1 MANHTILVA
10 KNGVERPID
19 DSAAPI
25 KDEAGKMVG
34 VVLTFRDVTQQR
46 EADRALRER
55 EQELRLV
62 TDHAPA
68 FLAHC
73 DREGRY
79 KFVNKGY
86 AERFGMA
93 PQDVVGRRIR
103 DVLGEK
109 AYANIARHV
118 EAVLAG
124 QPVEFEV
131 EIPYERIGRHIMHA
145 AYAPEF
151 DASGRVEGFV
161 AVITDVT
168 ERKRAEDALRA
179 SEQRFARFMQH
190 LPGLAW
196 IKDGQGRYVYA
207 NDAAASAF
215 GTPQAE
221 LYGKTDDDVFPPET
235 AERFKSNDARALS
248 GGTIQVVEELEH
260 DDGLVHYSLVC
271 KFPLSES
278 DGGVA
283 LVGGMAIDIT
293 DRKRAEEKVRHSEER
308 FRSLMEQAPFSI
320 QVFSPDGRTIRVNR
334 AWEELWGLRFEQ
346 IDGYNVLEDRQLEAK
361 GVLQYIHQG
370 FAGQPTR
377 IPAIEY
383 NPNETIPDSTR
394 QDDPRRWLSAVI
406 YPLKDGEGRVREVVL
421 IHEDITARKRAEE
434 KSQRSEAQSRTILES
449 ITDAFCA
456 LDRDWRFTYVNR
468 QAEVLLGR
476 SRDDLIGK
484 NHWEEYPDT
493 LGTDVERNY
502 RRAVAENVTV
512 TFEFFYPPHD
522 RWYECHAYPSPDG
535 LSVYFRDVSERK
547 RAETRPAGERAAV
560 PPARRR
566 HAADRLDRPTGRQ
579 HRLPEPPLDRVHRA
593 AGDGGQRGLGADPAP
608 RRRPAC
614 RRALG
619 GVRARAARRS
629 RWKCGSWIGASRP
642 TAGISSEPWPSRTS
656 EGKVARWFG
665 TSTDIH
671 EQKRA
676 EESSR
681 FLAEASA
688 DSGGRGGLRKHL
700 AEGGEPGRPVLRRLV
715 RRGRGGRRRQPAAA
729 GGRPPGRRKD
739 RPGPGVDAGVPA
751 RPAVAGRGLRRPPH
765 GQAGDRRRDHRR
777 HARAGGEGRAPP
789 ATDPVAGP
797 EVVHLR
803 AAGRLRQ
810 DARRPHVRH
819 RRVGADVHRGRPRPG
834 DGPGA
839 PGGGRRRE
847 HPALPGAAGRRPPQ
861 GRVPGDAGPRTPQP
875 AGPDP
880 QRAANP
886 QDAEGRCGDGRA
898 VTGDDG
904 AAGAASRAAGGR
916 PAGRVPGHAGQDR
929 TPQGAGRTRHGRRP
943 CGRDGA
949 AARGRPGA

>member
-1 MANHTILVA
+1 M
-10 KNGVERPID
+10 
-19 DSAAPI
+19 
-25 KDEAGKMVG
+25 
-34 VVLTFRDVTQQR
+34 
-46 EADRALRER
+46 
-55 EQELRLV
+55 
-62 TDHAPA
+62 
-68 FLAHC
+68 
-73 DREGRY
+73 
-79 KFVNKGY
+79 
-86 AERFGMA
+86 
-93 PQDVVGRRIR
+93 RI
-103 DVLGEK
+103 
-109 AYANIARHV
+109 IARHV
-118 EAVLAG
+118 ESVLAG

-361 GVLQYIHQG
+361 GVLQYVHQG

-383 NPNETIPDSTR
+383 NPNDTIPDSTR

-484 NHWEEYPDT
+484 NHWDEYPET

-502 RRAVAENVTV
+502 RRAVAEAVTDHV
-512 TFEFFYPPHD
+512 RVFLPASRPLVRVQCLPVAGRVVRLLPGRE
-522 RWYECHAYPSPDG
+522 
-535 LSVYFRDVSERK
+535 
-547 RAETRPAGERAAV
+547 RAEAGGTRFERERTAI
-560 PPARRR
+560 PPTRRR

-579 HRLPEPPLDRVHRA
+579 HRLPEPAVGRILRA
-593 AGDGGQRGLGADPAP
+593 AADGGQRGLGADHAP
-608 RRRPAC
+608 RRGRTC
-614 RRALG
+614 LG
-619 GVRARAARRS
+619 AVGGFRARADRRS
-629 RWKCGSWIGASRP
+629 RWKCGCWIGVSRP
-642 TAGISSEPWPSRTS
+642 IAGISSEPWPS
-656 EGKVARWFG
+656 
-665 TSTDIH
+665 
-671 EQKRA
+671 
-676 EESSR
+676 
-681 FLAEASA
+681 
-688 DSGGRGGLRKHL
+688 
-700 AEGGEPGRPVLRRLV
+700 
-715 RRGRGGRRRQPAAA
+715 
-729 GGRPPGRRKD
+729 
-739 RPGPGVDAGVPA
+739 
-751 RPAVAGRGLRRPPH
+751 
-765 GQAGDRRRDHRR
+765 
-777 HARAGGEGRAPP
+777 
-789 ATDPVAGP
+789 
-797 EVVHLR
+797 
-803 AAGRLRQ
+803 
-810 DARRPHVRH
+810 
-819 RRVGADVHRGRPRPG
+819 
-834 DGPGA
+834 
-839 PGGGRRRE
+839 
-847 HPALPGAAGRRPPQ
+847 
-861 GRVPGDAGPRTPQP
+861 
-875 AGPDP
+875 
-880 QRAANP
+880 
-886 QDAEGRCGDGRA
+886 
-898 VTGDDG
+898 
-904 AAGAASRAAGGR
+904 
-916 PAGRVPGHAGQDR
+916 
-929 TPQGAGRTRHGRRP
+929 
-943 CGRDGA
+943 
-949 AARGRPGA
+949 